1 MINKYLKRLKN
12 TVCVL
17 FLGLLMIGFSSSV
30 VHGQT
35 DTHAKIKS
43 LFIYNFAKYVE
54 WPGKMKEG
62 DFVIGILGDHPTLH
76 NELSKMA
83 QTKTRGNQSFKIKN
97 YKSADEVYKC
107 HILFIEAGKS
117 DQLQDVINHR
127 SGKNTLI
134 VGDGS
139 GLAKQGAGISF
150 YEAQSKQKMEV
161 NPDNLEKYN
170 LKISSQLVALAT
182 VVK

>member
-1 MINKYLKRLKN
+1 MINIYLKKLKK

-17 FLGLLMIGFSSSV
+17 FLGLLMISFSSSKAP
-30 VHGQT
+30 GQI
-35 DTHAKIKS
+35 DTNAKIKS

-54 WPGKMKEG
+54 WPGKMKDG

-76 NELSKMA
+76 SELSKMA
-83 QTKTRGNQSFKIKN
+83 QTKTRGDQSFKIEN
-97 YKSADEVYKC
+97 YKNANEVSKC
-107 HILFIEAGKS
+107 HILYIEATKS
-117 DQLQDVINHR
+117 DQLQDVVNHR
-127 SGKNTLI
+127 SGKSTLI
-134 VGDGS
+134 VGDGP

-150 YEAQSKQKMEV
+150 YEMQSKQKMEI

-170 LKISSQLVALAT
+170 LKVSSQLVALAT